1 MGVLDRVF
9 TRFERELKGKA
20 IRNRPLAKHT
30 TLRVG
35 GPAGIFVIAD
45 SINEL
50 RLVLQTALDF
60 GLPYFVLGK
69 GSNVLVSDEGFDG
82 IVIELGIDFRRI
94 VVDGGYI
101 QAGAGVALPVLVQVA
116 CKRGLEGLAF
126 AVGIPGSLGGAL
138 VTNAGAYGRTIG
150 DVVRKVTVYNTLD
163 HQLRSVD
170 HSEIAFRYRN
180 SSLPADGIIVEAVI
194 KLEESDPDCV
204 AGEMEKLFRKRK
216 RSQPLNLPSA
226 GSVFKN
232 PPGLFVGRLIEEVGC
247 KGLRV
252 GDAQISQKH
261 ANFIVNLGNA
271 TANDVLTLLK
281 KVQDEVYSVKGIIL
295 EPEITLVGE
304 FPPSLIPRGRAGE
317 DYEVDR
323 VG

>member
-1 MGVLDRVF
+1 MGVIDRVF

-20 IRNRPLAKHT
+20 VRDRPLAKHT

-35 GPAGIFVIAD
+35 GPAGIFVTAD
-45 SINEL
+45 SLNEL

-82 IVIELGIDFRRI
+82 IVIELGIDFRKI

-138 VTNAGAYGRTIG
+138 VMNAGAYRRTIG
-150 DVVRKVTVYNTLD
+150 DVVRKVTVYTLD
-163 HQLRSVD
+163 HQLRSLD
-170 HSEIAFRYRN
+170 RSEIAFGYRS

-194 KLEESDPDCV
+194 KLRESDPDCV

-216 RSQPLNLPSA
+216 RTQPLNLPSA

-232 PPGLFVGRLIEEVGC
+232 PPGLFAGKLIEEVGC

-261 ANFIVNLGNA
+261 ANFVVNLGNA
-271 TANDVLTLLK
+271 IANDVLTLLK
-281 KVQDEVYSVKGIIL
+281 KVQDEVYSGKGIIL

-317 DYEVDR
+317 DCEVDR